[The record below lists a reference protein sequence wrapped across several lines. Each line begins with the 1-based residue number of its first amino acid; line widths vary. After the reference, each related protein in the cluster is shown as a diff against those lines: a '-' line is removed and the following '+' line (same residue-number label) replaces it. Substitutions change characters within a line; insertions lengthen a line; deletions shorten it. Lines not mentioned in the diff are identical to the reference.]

1 MTLQLN
7 VDSAAWRRHVSETA
21 KSLGDL
27 IPVVKGNGYG
37 FGRATLIEH
46 AQNISRDI
54 AVGTIFEAHDL
65 PSDCRA
71 FVLTPVGKA
80 LPSDKN
86 LAKNIVLTVGSVSH
100 VQNLR
105 AANWHSEV
113 VIKLRSS
120 MNRYGADLSELK
132 TLVTAVQAAGLIQI
146 GWSVHPPLDGTPQSH
161 ANEIGNIISGVNS
174 DLPWFVSHVD
184 AESLVDLRKKFANKT
199 IRVRSGTQL
208 WLGDKSMF
216 ELNADVLDARPVKSG
231 AVVGYRNITLHQD
244 GTLVMIGAGTSH
256 GVQLVGAELSPFHF
270 NSTRLSLVEPS
281 HMHTSM
287 VFVPTNQTAPKP
299 GDMVDVQQP
308 LTRVYPDIISWI

>member
-1 MTLQLN
+1 VTLQLN

-21 KSLGDL
+21 KSFGDL

-46 AQNISRDI
+46 AQKISRDI
-54 AVGTIFEAHDL
+54 AVGTVFEAKDV

-80 LPSDKN
+80 LPSNKN
-86 LAKNIVLTVGSVSH
+86 LAKNVVLTVGSVDH

-105 AANWHSEV
+105 DAGWHGDV

-120 MNRYGADLSELK
+120 MNRYGADMSELN
-132 TLVTAVQAAGLIQI
+132 TLIAAVQAAGLTQI
-146 GWSVHPPLDGTPQSH
+146 GWSVHPPLDGTPKSH
-161 ANEIGNIISGVNS
+161 AAEIGNIISGVES

-184 AESLVDLRKKFANKT
+184 SESLVDLRNKFAKKT

-216 ELNADVLDARPVKSG
+216 ELNADVLDARSVKSG

-256 GVQLVGAELSPFHF
+256 GVQIVGAELSPFHF

-287 VFVPTNQTAPKP
+287 VFVPANQTAPKT

-308 LTRVYPDIISWI
+308 LTRIYPDIVSWI

>member
-1 MTLQLN
+1 VTLQLN

-86 LAKNIVLTVGSVSH
+86 LAKDIVLTVGSVVH

-105 AANWHSEV
+105 AANWQGDV

-184 AESLVDLRKKFANKT
+184 AESLVDLRKKFANKS

-287 VFVPTNQTAPKP
+287 VFVPANQTAPKP

>member
-86 LAKNIVLTVGSVSH
+86 LAKDIVLTVGSVVH

-105 AANWHSEV
+105 AAGWYGEV

-146 GWSVHPPLDGTPQSH
+146 GWSVHPPLDGTPKSH

-208 WLGDKSMF
+208 LLGDKSMF

-287 VFVPTNQTAPKP
+287 VFVPANQTAPKP

>member
-1 MTLQLN
+1 L
-7 VDSAAWRRHVSETA
+7 
-21 KSLGDL
+21 
-27 IPVVKGNGYG
+27 
-37 FGRATLIEH
+37 
-46 AQNISRDI
+46 
-54 AVGTIFEAHDL
+54 
-65 PSDCRA
+65 
-71 FVLTPVGKA
+71 VLTPVGKA
-80 LPSDKN
+80 LPPAIN
-86 LAKNIVLTVGSVSH
+86 VPENIVLTVGSVDH

-105 AANWHSEV
+105 DANWHGDV
-113 VIKLRSS
+113 IIKLRSS
-120 MNRYGADLSELK
+120 MNRYGADMSELNA
-132 TLVTAVQAAGLIQI
+132 LLAAVHIAGLTQI
-146 GWSVHPPLDGTPQSH
+146 GWSVHPPLDGTPKSH
-161 ANEIGNIISGVNS
+161 AAEIGNIISGVES

-184 AESLVDLRKKFANKT
+184 SESLVDLRNKFAKKT

-270 NSTRLSLVEPS
+270 TSTRLSLVEPS

-287 VFVPTNQTAPKP
+287 VFVPANQTAPKT

-308 LTRVYPDIISWI
+308 LTRIYPDIVSWI

>member
-1 MTLQLN
+1 MTLQLS
-7 VDSAAWRRHVSETA
+7 VDSTAWNLHISQTA
-21 KSLGDL
+21 NSLGDL

-46 AQNISRDI
+46 ARKISHDI
-54 AVGTIFEAHDL
+54 AVGTIFEAHDV
-65 PSDCRA
+65 PSDGRA
-71 FVLTPVGKA
+71 FVLTPVGKV
-80 LPSDKN
+80 LPEAKN
-86 LAKNIVLTVGSVSH
+86 LAKNIVLTVGSVDH

-105 AANWHSEV
+105 DDGWRGEV

-120 MNRYGADLSELK
+120 MNRYGANLSDLK
-132 TLVTAVQAAGLIQI
+132 TLVAAVQDAGLTQI

-161 ANEIGNIISGVNS
+161 AAEIGGIISNVDS

-184 AESLVDLRKKFANKT
+184 AKSLADLRKKFAKKT

-208 WLGDKSMF
+208 WLGNKSMF
-216 ELNADVLDARPVKSG
+216 ELTADVLDARSVKSG

-287 VFVPTNQTAPKP
+287 VFVPANKTAPKS

-308 LTRVYPDIISWI
+308 LTRVFPDIISWI

>member
-7 VDSAAWRRHVSETA
+7 VDSAAWRSHVSETA
-21 KSLGDL
+21 KNLGDL

-37 FGRATLIEH
+37 FGRAKLIEH
-46 AQNISRDI
+46 AQKISHDI
-54 AVGTIFEAHDL
+54 AVGTIFEAHDV
-65 PSDCRA
+65 PPNCRA

-80 LPSDKN
+80 FPPNKN
-86 LAKNIVLTVGSVSH
+86 LAKNIILTVGSISH

-105 AANWHSEV
+105 NVNWHGDV
-113 VIKLRSS
+113 IIKLRSS
-120 MNRYGADLSELK
+120 MNRYGADSSELNA
-132 TLVTAVQAAGLIQI
+132 LVAAVQAAGLTQI
-146 GWSVHPPLDGTPQSH
+146 GWSVHPPLDGTPKSH
-161 ANEIGNIISGVNS
+161 ATEIGDIISGVDS
-174 DLPWFVSHVD
+174 DLPWFISHID
-184 AESLVDLRKKFANKT
+184 AENLTDLRKKFANKT

-216 ELNADVLDARPVKSG
+216 ELSADVLDARPVKSG

-270 NSTRLSLVEPS
+270 GSTRLSLVEPS

-287 VFVPTNQTAPKP
+287 VFVPANQTAPIP

>member
-1 MTLQLN
+1 MTLQLS
-7 VDSAAWRRHVSETA
+7 VDSAAWGRHVSETA
-21 KSLGDL
+21 NSLGDL

-37 FGRATLIEH
+37 FGRATLIER
-46 AQNISRDI
+46 ATKISRDI
-54 AVGTIFEAHDL
+54 AVGTIFEAHNV
-65 PSDCRA
+65 PSDGRA
-71 FVLTPVGKA
+71 FVLTPVGKV
-80 LPSDKN
+80 LPATNN
-86 LAKNIVLTVGSVSH
+86 LAKNIVLTVGSIHH

-105 AANWHSEV
+105 DASWRGEV

-120 MNRYGADLSELK
+120 MNRYGADFSELQP
-132 TLVTAVQAAGLIQI
+132 LVAAVQDAGLTQV

-161 ANEIGNIISGVNS
+161 ATEIGNTISNVDS
-174 DLPWFVSHVD
+174 DLPWIVSHLD
-184 AESLVDLRKKFANKT
+184 AKNLAELRKKFANKT
-199 IRVRSGTQL
+199 IRVRSGTHL

-216 ELNADVLDARPVKSG
+216 ELTADVLDARPVKSG

-287 VFVPTNQTAPKP
+287 VFVPTNQAAPKP
-299 GDMVDVQQP
+299 GDSVDVQQP
-308 LTRVYPDIISWI
+308 LTRVFPDFISWI

>member
-1 MTLQLN
+1 VTLQLN

-21 KSLGDL
+21 KSFGDL

-46 AQNISRDI
+46 AQKISRDI
-54 AVGTIFEAHDL
+54 AVGTVFEAKDV

-80 LPSDKN
+80 LPSNKN
-86 LAKNIVLTVGSVSH
+86 LAKNILLTVGSVDH

-105 AANWHSEV
+105 DANWHGEV
-113 VIKLRSS
+113 VVKLRSS
-120 MNRYGADLSELK
+120 MNRYGADIGELN
-132 TLVTAVQAAGLIQI
+132 TLLAAVQAAGLTQI
-146 GWSVHPPLDGTPQSH
+146 GWSVHPPLDGTPKSH
-161 ANEIGNIISGVNS
+161 AAEIDNIISGVES

-184 AESLVDLRKKFANKT
+184 AENLVDLRKKYANKT

-216 ELNADVLDARPVKSG
+216 ELNADVLDARLVKSG

-256 GVQLVGAELSPFHF
+256 GVQLVGAELSPFHY
-270 NSTRLSLVEPS
+270 NSTRLNLVEPS

-287 VFVPTNQTAPKP
+287 VFVPANQTAPKT
-299 GDMVDVQQP
+299 GDTVDVQQP
-308 LTRVYPDIISWI
+308 LTRVYPDIVSWI

>member
-1 MTLQLN
+1 MTLQLS
-7 VDSAAWRRHVSETA
+7 VDSTAWDRHVSETA
-21 KSLGDL
+21 SSLGDL

-46 AQNISRDI
+46 AQKISSDI
-54 AVGTIFEAHDL
+54 AVGTIFEAHDV

-71 FVLTPVGKA
+71 FVLTPVGKV
-80 LPSDKN
+80 LPTTNDLPKN
-86 LAKNIVLTVGSVSH
+86 LVLTIGSMHH

-105 AANWHSEV
+105 DANWHGDV
-113 VIKLRSS
+113 AIKLRSS
-120 MNRYGADLSELK
+120 MNRYGANPSELGA
-132 TLVTAVQAAGLIQI
+132 LIAAVQAAGLTQV

-161 ANEIGNIISGVNS
+161 ATEIDNIISGVDS

-184 AESLVDLRKKFANKT
+184 AKNLADLRKKFTNQK
-199 IRVRSGTQL
+199 IRVRSGTHL

-231 AVVGYRNITLHQD
+231 DVVGYRNITLHQD
-244 GTLVMIGAGTSH
+244 GTLVMVGAGTSH
-256 GVQLVGAELSPFHF
+256 GVQLVGAEQSPFHF
-270 NSTRLSLVEPS
+270 NSTRLNLVEPS

-287 VFVPTNQTAPKP
+287 VFVPANQTAPKP

>member
-1 MTLQLN
+1 
-7 VDSAAWRRHVSETA
+7 
-21 KSLGDL
+21 
-27 IPVVKGNGYG
+27 
-37 FGRATLIEH
+37 
-46 AQNISRDI
+46 
-54 AVGTIFEAHDL
+54 VGTIFEAHDL

-86 LAKNIVLTVGSVSH
+86 LAKDIVLAVGSVVH

-105 AANWHSEV
+105 AANWQGDV

-146 GWSVHPPLDGTPQSH
+146 GWSVHPPLDGTPKSH
-161 ANEIGNIISGVNS
+161 ATEIGNIISGIDS

-256 GVQLVGAELSPFHF
+256 GVQLVGAVLSPFHF

-287 VFVPTNQTAPKP
+287 VFVPANQTAPKP

>member
-1 MTLQLN
+1 VTLQLN

-86 LAKNIVLTVGSVSH
+86 LAKDIVLTVGSVVH

-105 AANWHSEV
+105 AANWQGDV

-244 GTLVMIGAGTSH
+244 GTLVMIGVGTSH

-287 VFVPTNQTAPKP
+287 VFVPANQTAPKP

>member
-1 MTLQLN
+1 MTLQLS
-7 VDSAAWRRHVSETA
+7 VDSAAWGRHVSETA
-21 KSLGDL
+21 NSLGDL

-37 FGRATLIEH
+37 FGRPTLIEH
-46 AQNISRDI
+46 AKKLSSDI
-54 AVGTIFEAHDL
+54 AVGTIFEANDV

-71 FVLTPVGKA
+71 FVLTPVGKV
-80 LPSDKN
+80 LPPAKN
-86 LAKNIVLTVGSVSH
+86 LAKNNVLTIGAIHH
-100 VQNLR
+100 VENLR
-105 AANWHSEV
+105 DADWHGDV

-120 MNRYGADLSELK
+120 MNRYGANPSELGA
-132 TLVTAVQAAGLIQI
+132 LIAAVHDAGLTQV
-146 GWSVHPPLDGTPQSH
+146 GWSVHPPLDGWAQSH
-161 ANEIGNIISGVNS
+161 GAEISDIISSVDSN
-174 DLPWFVSHVD
+174 LPWLVSHID
-184 AESLVDLRKKFANKT
+184 AENLANLRKTHVARE
-199 IRVRSGTQL
+199 IRVRSGTHL

-231 AVVGYRNITLHQD
+231 DVVGYRNITLHQD
-244 GTLVMIGAGTSH
+244 GTLVMVGAGTSH

-287 VFVPTNQTAPKP
+287 VFVPANQVAPKP